1 MIRCHVCNAQ
11 NEDHYKFCLACGSK
25 LTEQAEN
32 EHVEEAD
39 QVEDVPETKE
49 PNFGRTERLS
59 ERPGL
64 IPAVKPLMDAA
75 VADDANFESVQL
87 SQNPDITTVEPQS
100 GFVEGH
106 SMSSLEGDTNDEIEK
121 LQVRAQEKVK
131 FATSDTVDGDSIFE
145 QTGMDSDHTAVM
157 TEAPDMS
164 GNVQKFCL
172 ECGAG
177 LPPGYRFCGSCGTPI
192 PEAKQPVA
200 NKAVVLMG
208 YLVFIHPNG
217 EDGDR
222 LPLEGKECVLGRDST
237 SELLKNDPHLSPRH
251 VRIRREGDR
260 LVVSDLDSFNGVY
273 TRLKKRVQLKHGTMF
288 RIGQQLFLFEAQDQR
303 TPDRPQTGEG
313 VMVFGSSGEG
323 SWGRLSSVCAPNVF
337 SDQWMLSTPEI
348 YLGREKGTII
358 FPEDVFISGTHCK
371 VTKSSHGYFLEDLG
385 STNGTYVRTEGDFSV
400 GHGDFLLLG
409 QQLFRL
415 ECKD

>member
-1 MIRCHVCNAQ
+1 MIKCHVCNAQ
-11 NEDHYKFCLACGSK
+11 NEDHYKFCLACGSN
-25 LTEQAEN
+25 LTKQPEEEPVEEVAA
-32 EHVEEAD
+32 VEEAPAD
-39 QVEDVPETKE
+39 KE
-49 PNFGRTERLS
+49 SDFGRTERLS

-64 IPAVKPLMDAA
+64 IPAVKPLLEAA
-75 VADDANFESVQL
+75 LVDDANFESVQL

-100 GFVEGH
+100 GFVDGP
-106 SMSSLEGDTNDEIEK
+106 STSSLEEAKDEVEK
-121 LQVRAQEKVK
+121 LQVRAQDNVK

-145 QTGMDSDHTAVM
+145 QNGIDSDHTAVM

-164 GNVQKFCL
+164 SNVQKFCL
-172 ECGAG
+172 ECGAS

-192 PEAKQPVA
+192 PEPKQSAINNEP
-200 NKAVVLMG
+200 VLMG

-222 LPLEGKECVLGRDST
+222 LPLEGEECVLGRDST
-237 SELLKNDPHLSPRH
+237 SELLKNDPHLSPKH
-251 VRIRREGDR
+251 VRIRREGER

-273 TRLKKRVQLKHGTMF
+273 MRLKKRVQLEHRTMF

-303 TPDRPQTGEG
+303 QPDRPQTGEG
-313 VMVFGSSGEG
+313 VMVFGSSSEG
-323 SWGRLSSVCAPNVF
+323 SWGRLSSVCAPDVF

-385 STNGTYVRTEGDFSV
+385 STNGTYVRSEGDFSV

-415 ECKD
+415 ECNG